1 MNGQEGPALSF
12 LHSLKVLSNLRKVCI
27 LAVKLPFQLDID
39 LIIHD
44 LHLVFLYHVFRPW
57 RAHTLMLLA
66 RCHELFDRCQRQ
78 GFTPDSCLAGQVDA
92 IALLLLRR
100 TRISIA
106 LTDLWELLIRVLKAL
121 EAILFIEV
129 IVFVLWSRGILARDL
144 LLKSIEAKYRLTLPL
159 FI

>member
-1 MNGQEGPALSF
+1 
-12 LHSLKVLSNLRKVCI
+12 
-27 LAVKLPFQLDID
+27 
-39 LIIHD
+39 
-44 LHLVFLYHVFRPW
+44 
-57 RAHTLMLLA
+57 MLLA

-100 TRISIA
+100 TWICIA
-106 LTDLWELLIRVLKAL
+106 LADLWKFLIRVLKAL

-129 IVFVLWSRGILARDL
+129 IVFVLWSLASLACDL
-144 LLKSIEAKYRLTLPL
+144 LLKSIEAEYRLTLPL